1 MIWLSWRQF
10 RVPALVAVLALAA
23 VAVVLGVTNAYSAT
37 ATTGGFMS
45 HDHLLKFLST
55 ALVGVPAIIGAFW
68 GAPLVA
74 REFETGTWRL
84 AWTQSITRTRW
95 LAVKVALIGVASVAV
110 TGLLTAML
118 TAWSSPGTNLGRF
131 GTAMF
136 AERGVAPLG
145 YAAFAFAAGVTAGV
159 LLRRTVPAMAA
170 TLVAF
175 LAARIIVQ
183 NWLRPHLATP
193 LKLFQALSLQ
203 NGAPAQ
209 AKPGD
214 WVLSDN
220 FVNAAGHVVNNVA
233 CQGPTGPRGIQLAPS
248 DNPALRACLAGY
260 HQVLTYQPASRY
272 WAFQCYETAIFTG
285 VAVALI
291 GCSFWW
297 IHHCRT

>member
-1 MIWLSWRQF
+1 MIWLTCRQF
-10 RVPALVAVLALAA
+10 RVQALVAVVALVA
-23 VAVVLGVTNAYSAT
+23 VAVVLGITNNPSAAVTAS
-37 ATTGGFMS
+37 GFFS

-55 ALVGVPAIIGAFW
+55 ALVGVPAIVGAFW

-74 REFETGTWRL
+74 REFETGTWRM
-84 AWTQSITRTRW
+84 AWTQSITRTHW
-95 LAVKVALIGVASVAV
+95 LSVKMAMIGLASVAA
-110 TGLLTAML
+110 TGLLTVML
-118 TAWSSPGTNLGRF
+118 TAWSSPSTNLGRF

-159 LLRRTVPAMAA
+159 LIRRTLPAMAT

-193 LKLFQALSLQ
+193 LKLAQPLSLQ

-220 FVNAAGHVVNNVA
+220 FVNPAGHVVNNVT
-233 CQGPTGPRGIQLAPS
+233 CKGPPGPRGVQIAPH
-248 DNPALRACLAGY
+248 DNPAARACLAGY

-272 WAFQCYETAIFTG
+272 W
-285 VAVALI
+285 
-291 GCSFWW
+291 
-297 IHHCRT
+297 